1 MIITDQNTHRRW
13 SQIRASVRV
22 VASHQIEPQ
31 RHPTSRRLPN
41 RVMHRK
47 RNCCTVQ
54 LDSRRFYLSTLLL
67 TWGPARR
74 GIGRKAMWQKLSLR
88 ARLNLLLALVLTLGL
103 AINIARLVLEAAP
116 RVQAEDQSVIRLA
129 REFIETLV
137 VGLNETPD
145 PDARLNQIVQDLNRL
160 RHVSIARQDDASAAR
175 SPTTDRSSDDREA
188 YSLPAWFVALVH
200 PEKTAVNVPISI
212 HGKAGSLVITSHP
225 NDEMTEI
232 WDGIVTQLQVGSAIA
247 VALFLITMM
256 VVSRALAPIQALS
269 EAMTKIES
277 GFYDTRVK
285 PDGPPE
291 LAVICNKLNHL
302 AGTLGD
308 AVDDKRRLAERVVS
322 LQDIERKE
330 IARELHDEFGPYLFA
345 LRAHASALTRIADLS
360 EPNVDSLR
368 KHGGA
373 ILEQVNALQQ
383 FNRRVLEKLRPA
395 GLTELGLREALGA
408 LLRLWGEAHP
418 DMVIETLISPELGE
432 RGETADLTIY
442 RTIQEALTNV
452 FRHAGATSVNVSIEP
467 TELASGMAGTS
478 RGGALV
484 RVRDN
489 GSGLRSDH
497 KLGLGLTGIRERIL
511 ALGGTLTVASG
522 EGGVTV
528 EALVPND
535 LRA

>member
-1 MIITDQNTHRRW
+1 
-13 SQIRASVRV
+13 
-22 VASHQIEPQ
+22 
-31 RHPTSRRLPN
+31 
-41 RVMHRK
+41 
-47 RNCCTVQ
+47 
-54 LDSRRFYLSTLLL
+54 
-67 TWGPARR
+67 
-74 GIGRKAMWQKLSLR
+74 MWQKLSLR
-88 ARLNLLLALVLTLGL
+88 ARLNMLLALILALGL

-129 REFIETLV
+129 REFLETLV

-160 RHVSIARQDDASAAR
+160 RHVSITRQDDAVEAR
-175 SPTTDRSSDDREA
+175 PVTTSRSGDDREPR
-188 YSLPAWFVALVH
+188 SLPAWFVALVH

-277 GFYDTRVK
+277 GGYDTRVK

-291 LAVICNKLNHL
+291 LAAICAKLNHL
-302 AGTLGD
+302 AAALGD

-322 LQDIERKE
+322 LQDVERKE

-345 LRAHASALTRIADLS
+345 LRAHASSLMRIADAR
-360 EPNVDSLR
+360 EPDTDALR

-383 FNRRVLEKLRPA
+383 FNRRVLEKLRPV
-395 GLTELGLREALGA
+395 GLTELGLRKALDA
-408 LLRLWGEAHP
+408 LLRLWGESHP
-418 DMVIETLISPELGE
+418 GVAIETAIAPSLGE
-432 RGETADLTIY
+432 TGETADLTIY
-442 RTIQEALTNV
+442 RTVQEALTNV
-452 FRHAGATSVNVSIEP
+452 FRHAGATSVSVTIESIGP
-467 TELASGMAGTS
+467 LSGTRRGG
-478 RGGALV
+478 RGGARV
-484 RVRDN
+484 RVCDN
-489 GSGLRSDH
+489 GRGLSPDH
-497 KLGLGLTGIRERIL
+497 KLGLGLIGMRERIL
-511 ALGGTLTVASG
+511 ALGGTLTVASSDS
-522 EGGVTV
+522 GVTV
-528 EALVPND
+528 EAMVPTGG
-535 LRA
+535 RS